1 VSDPRT
7 PRYCLRTLVV
17 ALCYALVLQAFFA
30 GFGNGIATGY
40 ASGTADGFT
49 ICHGS
54 GGTTPPPGDS
64 NAKLP
69 CALCALTAAG
79 SGLLPDPV
87 SAAVAPL
94 IGGGIVYFVNVAA
107 VVVTTNPRAGLSRAP
122 PIFA

>member
-1 VSDPRT
+1 MSDPRP
-7 PRYCLRTLVV
+7 PRHCFRTLAV
-17 ALCYALVLQAFFA
+17 ALCYALVLQSFLA
-30 GFGNGIATGY
+30 GFGNGVATGY
-40 ASGTADGFT
+40 ASSAADGFT

-54 GGTTPPPGDS
+54 GGRPLPSGDS
-64 NAKLP
+64 NVKFP
-69 CALCALTAAG
+69 CALCVLAAAG
-79 SGLLPDPV
+79 GGLLPDPV